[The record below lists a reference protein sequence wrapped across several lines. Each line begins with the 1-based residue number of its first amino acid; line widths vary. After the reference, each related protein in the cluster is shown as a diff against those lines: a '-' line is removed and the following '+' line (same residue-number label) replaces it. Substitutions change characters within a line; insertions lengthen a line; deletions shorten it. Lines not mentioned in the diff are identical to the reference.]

1 MGKAADRLTEWIER
15 ISKKEMPVF
24 DKTVRQIIEVAHSQ
38 KAPAAE
44 LANVILRDPSLTA
57 RILKLANSTFY
68 YHYNKQRGGRINTV
82 TRAVVVLGFD
92 TVYNMCLA
100 ISLIDSVV
108 QGEPREQ
115 LIRELARSIHAATQA
130 RSVAFARGDEA
141 PEEVYIAA
149 LLYHLGELAF
159 WCFGDTSRD
168 QLLEAMR
175 QPSYEKESAER
186 DILGFSLAQLTA
198 GLSREWQLSPLLAD
212 AITHP
217 RAAGKRGASVIL
229 SYRLAMAAEKGWGD
243 PEVGRL
249 TEELAALAG
258 LSVERMTTQLHQNA
272 HEASQVAAYFGA
284 AQAAEVIPLP
294 TRATEEGAET
304 ESPEVAIEAGLC
316 PEPNGMLQ
324 LRVLRELS
332 MLLNGAPDSNLIMEL
347 VLEGIYRGIGMDRTL
362 FALLTPDR
370 RGLRAKYA
378 MGPEAERFASAFHFT
393 RVANQ
398 SNLLFHTIDHRTAYW
413 ADPAHEARWSTL
425 LPRSVTRVVGTAP
438 FFVAPIVVSGQSIGL
453 FYADRTPSG
462 RNLDEE
468 AFESFKHFVEQANL
482 GLSHLSRN
490 GD

>member
-1 MGKAADRLTEWIER
+1 MGKATDRLTEWVER

-24 DKTVRQIIEVAHSQ
+24 DRTVRQIIEVAHSQ

-57 RILKLANSTFY
+57 RILKLANSTYY

-100 ISLIDSVV
+100 ISLIDSMV

-130 RSVAFARGDEA
+130 RNIAFARGDDS
-141 PEEVYIAA
+141 PEEIYIAA

-159 WCFGDTSRD
+159 WCFGGKSRD
-168 QLLEAMR
+168 QLLKAMR
-175 QPSYEKESAER
+175 QPHYEKEAAER

-198 GLSREWQLSPLLAD
+198 GLSREWQLSPLLTD

-217 RAAGKRGASVIL
+217 RAAGKRGANVIL

-243 PEVGRL
+243 PEVERIS
-249 TEELAALAG
+249 EELASLAG
-258 LSVERMTTQLHQNA
+258 LNLERMVTQLHQNA

-294 TRATEEGAET
+294 ETATEGEPEP
-304 ESPEVAIEAGLC
+304 ESPEVVIEAGMC

-324 LRVLRELS
+324 LRILRELS
-332 MLLNGAPDSNLIMEL
+332 MLLNGKPDSNVIMEL

-378 MGPEAERFASAFHFT
+378 MGPEAERFAGAFHFT

-398 SNLLFHTIDHRTAYW
+398 PNLLFHTIDHRTAYW
-413 ADPAHEARWSTL
+413 ADSSREADLSSL
-425 LPRSVTRVVGTAP
+425 LPQSVTRVVGKAP
-438 FFVAPIVVSGQSIGL
+438 FYIAPIVVSSQSIGL

-462 RNLDEE
+462 RSLDEE
-468 AFESFKHFVEQANL
+468 SFESFKHFVEQANL
-482 GLSHLSRN
+482 GLSHLSRS
-490 GD
+490 DS